1 MEKME
6 SVVNGEVED
15 LIKTGKKILRRAQS
29 LGSSID
35 GEELADVASWVT
47 RLGQLIRRLYGE
59 KSQHFRSYSDALAT
73 NNFYSIHSNWNSHIS
88 QCLGVA
94 FSIKHDLEAGLLFDL
109 RSLVQADV
117 FADFLEMGEYL
128 LNEEYKDAAAVII
141 GAVLEDSLRK
151 LSERHGLP
159 IENSSGRPLTID
171 PLNVAMAR
179 EDVYNKLVQKQ
190 ITTWAHIRN
199 KAAHGEYSEYNS
211 DQVQMMLLF
220 VQNFAAEYLTYG
232 HNI

>member
-1 MEKME
+1 
-6 SVVNGEVED
+6 
-15 LIKTGKKILRRAQS
+15 
-29 LGSSID
+29 
-35 GEELADVASWVT
+35 
-47 RLGQLIRRLYGE
+47 
-59 KSQHFRSYSDALAT
+59 
-73 NNFYSIHSNWNSHIS
+73 
-88 QCLGVA
+88 
-94 FSIKHDLEAGLLFDL
+94 
-109 RSLVQADV
+109 
-117 FADFLEMGEYL
+117 MGEYW
-128 LNEEYKDAAAVII
+128 LNEEDKDAAAVII

-151 LSERHGLP
+151 LSERHDLP
-159 IENSSGRPLTID
+159 IENSSGRPLTRD